1 MRHWIFPLF
10 KKGTGSKW
18 ENYRGIHLTVQLSKV
33 AERVLA
39 HIFIVPLSKNVPIFG
54 INQFAYTQERGCRD
68 MIAFLILS
76 WLIEFSRGRRV
87 AFYRSDVTAAFDRVD
102 SFLLLQKLSKIQ
114 IHKKFYDVMRSWLRA
129 RKANIILS
137 GTKSD
142 EIFMENMVF
151 QGTVL
156 GPLLWNIFFEGAGK
170 VIRDNGF
177 LDIIFADDLNGMRS
191 FPSHCCNAYLLNE
204 LKSMQKKL
212 HLWGEA
218 HRVIFDAAKESF
230 HIMSRSKPHGDNFR
244 LLGITFDPKLSMYSA
259 IHECVGAI
267 NWKLQT
273 LLRTL
278 RFHNDRGIIQIFK
291 SHLLSFI
298 EYRTVAISHCSP
310 SSLELVNDI
319 LTRLIVRS

>member
-1 MRHWIFPLF
+1 
-10 KKGTGSKW
+10 
-18 ENYRGIHLTVQLSKV
+18 
-33 AERVLA
+33 
-39 HIFIVPLSKNVPIFG
+39 
-54 INQFAYTQERGCRD
+54 
-68 MIAFLILS
+68 
-76 WLIEFSRGRRV
+76 
-87 AFYRSDVTAAFDRVD
+87 
-102 SFLLLQKLSKIQ
+102 
-114 IHKKFYDVMRSWLRA
+114 MRSWLRA

-191 FPSHCCNAYLLNE
+191 FPSHYCNAYLLNE

-218 HRVIFDAAKESF
+218 HRVTFDAAKESF

-259 IHECVGAI
+259 IHECVGAV

-310 SSLELVNDI
+310 SSLEPVNDL
-319 LTRLIVRS
+319 LTRLLVCF